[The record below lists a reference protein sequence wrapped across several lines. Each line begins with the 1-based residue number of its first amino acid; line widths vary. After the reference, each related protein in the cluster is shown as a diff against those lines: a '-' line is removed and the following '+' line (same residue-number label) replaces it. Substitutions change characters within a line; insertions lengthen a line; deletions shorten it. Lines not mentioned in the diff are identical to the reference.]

1 VGCKLEKPLVTVTA
15 RSKDVACK
23 VLSALASCVVVDENN
38 TKDSLQYNYNVVV
51 MPEGGASLH
60 GTVDAGIQDT
70 TVGYNSW
77 RMLGHDQLACLQC
90 LRYHHNFIEH
100 ECE

>member
-1 VGCKLEKPLVTVTA
+1 MGCKLEKPLVTVTA

-60 GTVDAGIQDT
+60 GTVDAGIQQWDT
-70 TVGYNSW
+70 TVG
-77 RMLGHDQLACLQC
+77 
-90 LRYHHNFIEH
+90 
-100 ECE
+100 ECSGTTNWPVFNV